1 MTRTLTAVLLRI
13 KYDTQVALRPIM
25 RPLIAVVGLAAALTV
40 GVPLHAADSLVLTR
54 FGDYLEALR
63 VNAGIPGMVATVV
76 GVNDVA
82 YERTFGQQD
91 LERSVA
97 TRMDTPFHVDGLTQT
112 MTAVLVLRCAEEGR
126 ISLEDQIARFAPGD
140 PNEGATIRQILTHTT
155 TNGTF
160 VYQPERFDVLKTVV
174 DKCNTTSN
182 TTGSFRVAVNSTL
195 ERFQMN
201 DSVPGP
207 DAVAVPASPN
217 GIGQAAID
225 RFKANLERLAVPYA
239 VDTQK
244 RVTKSQY
251 PTTGLRGGAGL
262 ISSARDY
269 ARFDLALKAGSLLS
283 FDALSVAW
291 TPLGGRPHG
300 LGWFVQNYNGEKV
313 VWSFG
318 QGDNASSSLVL
329 ILPARSMTLV
339 LLANSDGLSKSFNLA
354 NGDVTTSPF
363 AKLFLELFVK

>member
-1 MTRTLTAVLLRI
+1 
-13 KYDTQVALRPIM
+13 
-25 RPLIAVVGLAAALTV
+25 
-40 GVPLHAADSLVLTR
+40 
-54 FGDYLEALR
+54 
-63 VNAGIPGMVATVV
+63 
-76 GVNDVA
+76 
-82 YERTFGQQD
+82 
-91 LERSVA
+91 
-97 TRMDTPFHVDGLTQT
+97 
-112 MTAVLVLRCAEEGR
+112 VLVLRCAEEGR
-126 ISLEDQIARFAPGD
+126 ISLEDHIARFAPGN
-140 PNEGATIRQILTHTT
+140 PNEGATVRQILTHTT

-174 DKCNTTSN
+174 DNCNN
-182 TTGSFRVAVNSTL
+182 AKSFRTAVFADVIN
-195 ERFQMN
+195 RFGMN

-207 DAVAVPASPN
+207 DAVGVPANPN

-283 FDALSVAW
+283 FDGLSQAW

-300 LGWFVQNYNGEKV
+300 LGWFVQNFNGEKV

-318 QGDNASSSLVL
+318 QGDNASSSLVV

>member
-1 MTRTLTAVLLRI
+1 MPRTLSRDSAGI
-13 KYDTQVALRPIM
+13 KYDKQVVLRPIM
-25 RPLIAVVGLAAALTV
+25 RPLIGAVGLAAALAI

-63 VNAGIPGMVATVV
+63 VQTGIPGMAMIMV
-76 GVNDVA
+76 GLNDVA
-82 YERTFGQQD
+82 YERSFGQQD

-97 TRMDTPFHVDGLTQT
+97 TRMDTPFHVEGLTQT
-112 MTAVLVLRCAEEGR
+112 ITAVLVLRCAEEGR
-126 ISLEDQIARFAPGD
+126 ISLEDQIVRFAPGNPD
-140 PNEGATIRQILTHTT
+140 EGATVRQILTHTT
-155 TNGTF
+155 TSGAF
-160 VYQPERFDVLKTVV
+160 SYQPQRFDVLKTVV
-174 DKCNTTSN
+174 DYCNSAK
-182 TTGSFRVAVNSTL
+182 SFRTAVFADVIN
-195 ERFQMN
+195 RFGMN

-207 DAVAVPASPN
+207 DAIAVPANPN

-269 ARFDLALKAGSLLS
+269 ARFDQALKAGSLLG
-283 FDALSVAW
+283 FDTLAAAW

-300 LGWFVQNYNGEKV
+300 MGWFVQNYNGEKV

>member
-1 MTRTLTAVLLRI
+1 MPRTLSRASAGI
-13 KYDTQVALRPIM
+13 KYDKRVVLRPIM
-25 RPLIAVVGLAAALTV
+25 RPLIAAVGLAAALAI

-63 VNAGIPGMVATVV
+63 VNAGVPGMVATIV
-76 GVNDVA
+76 GINDVA

-97 TRMDTPFHVDGLTQT
+97 TRMDTPFHVEGLTQT

-126 ISLEDQIARFAPGD
+126 ISLDDQIVRFAPGD
-140 PNEGATIRQILTHTT
+140 PDEGATVRQILTHTT
-155 TNGTF
+155 TSGQF
-160 VYQPERFDVLKTVV
+160 VYQPQRFDVLKTVV
-174 DKCNTTSN
+174 DKCTTTSN

-207 DAVAVPASPN
+207 DAVGVPASPN

-283 FDALSVAW
+283 FDGLSVAW

-300 LGWFVQNYNGEKV
+300 LGWFVQNFNGEKV

-318 QGDNASSSLVL
+318 QGDNASSSLVV

>member
-1 MTRTLTAVLLRI
+1 MPRTLSRASAGI
-13 KYDTQVALRPIM
+13 KYDKQVALRPII
-25 RPLIAVVGLAAALTV
+25 RRVIVAVGLAVALAI
-40 GVPLHAADSLVLTR
+40 GVPLRAADSLVLAR

-63 VNAGIPGMVATVV
+63 VQTAIPGMAAVIV
-76 GVNDVA
+76 GLNDFA

-126 ISLEDQIARFAPGD
+126 ISLDDQIVRFAPGNPD
-140 PNEGATIRQILTHTT
+140 EGATVRQILTHTASS
-155 TNGTF
+155 GAF
-160 VYQPERFDVLKTVV
+160 SYQPQRYDVLKTVV
-174 DKCNTTSN
+174 DKCNPA
-182 TTGSFRVAVNSTL
+182 GSFRVAVNSNIL

-207 DAVAVPASPN
+207 DAVGVPPSPT

-225 RFKANLERLAVPYA
+225 RFRGNLERLAVPYA
-239 VDTQK
+239 VDSQK

-262 ISSARDY
+262 IASARDY
-269 ARFDLALKAGSLLS
+269 ARFDLALKAGSLIGFDTLS
-283 FDALSVAW
+283 QAW
-291 TPLGGRPHG
+291 NPPGGKPHA

-318 QGDNASSSLVL
+318 QGDNASSSLV
-329 ILPARSMTLV
+329 IVLPARSLTLI
-339 LLANSDGLSKSFNLA
+339 LLANSDGLSKSFNLE
-354 NGDVTTSPF
+354 NGDITSSPF
-363 AKLFLELFVK
+363 GKLFLGLFVK

>member
-1 MTRTLTAVLLRI
+1 VRTLARASAGI
-13 KYDTQVALRPIM
+13 KYDKRVVLRLII
-25 RPLIAVVGLAAALTV
+25 RPLIAAVGLAAALAI

-63 VNAGIPGMVATVV
+63 VQAGIPGMAAIIV
-76 GVNDVA
+76 GVSDVA
-82 YERTFGQQD
+82 YERSFGQQD

-174 DKCNTTSN
+174 DKCNSA
-182 TTGSFRVAVNSTL
+182 GSFRVAVFSNIL
-195 ERFQMN
+195 ERFGMS

-207 DAVAVPASPN
+207 DAVAVPASTN

-225 RFKANLERLAVPYA
+225 RFKANLVRLAVPYA

-262 ISSARDY
+262 ITSARDY
-269 ARFDLALKAGSLLS
+269 AQFDKALKAGSLLG
-283 FDALSVAW
+283 FDSLAVAW